1 MYSVR
6 RLDGFSLA
14 PNHEMRFSPFR
25 AFPPIQSRYTQ
36 LSISPPSVPFF
47 PRRRIGEPYSI
58 RRAAPLFGLAGRD
71 APVFL
76 PAFPSR
82 LAGRICL
89 PLGSRSTLVLLSLCS
104 PLPYSSNRLL
114 AFLLASR
121 SVGRLGVSPTIS
133 FPIRQAGREAYFS
146 HTYPFSTSIP
156 PRHVIHYPIYMR
168 AWWNGRH
175 ARFRFWWRNPC
186 GFESHRPHHGNVIA
200 RLRSPFR

>member
-1 MYSVR
+1 
-6 RLDGFSLA
+6 
-14 PNHEMRFSPFR
+14 MRFSPFR

-82 LAGRICL
+82 LAGRR
-89 PLGSRSTLVLLSLCS
+89 GHRS
-104 PLPYSSNRLL
+104 PLS
-114 AFLLASR
+114 AFLSVQSASR
-121 SVGRLGVSPTIS
+121 LPPRFAFRQTARGLPDYPLSYTSGGEDVCFFSRTYSFSSSIS
-133 FPIRQAGREAYFS
+133 
-146 HTYPFSTSIP
+146 T
-156 PRHVIHYPIYMR
+156 RHVIHFSIYMR

-186 GFESHRPHHGNVIA
+186 GFESHRPHHGKCTA